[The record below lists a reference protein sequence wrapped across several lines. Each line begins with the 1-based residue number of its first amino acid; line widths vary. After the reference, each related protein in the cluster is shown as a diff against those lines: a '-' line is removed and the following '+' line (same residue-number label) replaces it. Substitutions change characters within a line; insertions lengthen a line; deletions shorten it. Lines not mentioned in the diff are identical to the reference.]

1 MALPTTGLTTSAVA
15 SAIGE
20 ASNDVG
26 ALCTSNKIN
35 KWSKWKPIR
44 YNKLTGIVEQ
54 DLQDV
59 NYGISKHTQTF
70 TPSEVISYNFS
81 YEKPRGGSNNEFFRL
96 GDFRGYNHNAVAPFI
111 KQIPISFYPKFQNY
125 VDIWIKQSESD
136 LNATMLDDY
145 SDMYYAILFFS
156 DNVFI
161 GYMTSTSKITSLN
174 TRIRFG
180 SEFPTNATSF
190 YVCAAT
196 EDSVGYST
204 TINGMLKALPYNLSS
219 ESGAAITSSNS
230 FPGTISVI
238 GINKTSSVNYT
249 PIGDLSST
257 NPFLLDDSGTVN
269 LVVEIKPTVNI
280 NLHSLFFKLYARPT
294 FASGAVTPYK
304 TGVLDATPS
313 EIIDGTLSGWT
324 GYKNIS
330 GGTTT
335 ILLLSVAN
343 FMRYYE
349 GEDMGSMDSA
359 KKAVTFYIQYNSILM
374 ETIVGNYLE
383 YV

>member
-1 MALPTTGLTTSAVA
+1 M
-15 SAIGE
+15 
-20 ASNDVG
+20 
-26 ALCTSNKIN
+26 
-35 KWSKWKPIR
+35 
-44 YNKLTGIVEQ
+44 
-54 DLQDV
+54 
-59 NYGISKHTQTF
+59 
-70 TPSEVISYNFS
+70 
-81 YEKPRGGSNNEFFRL
+81 
-96 GDFRGYNHNAVAPFI
+96 
-111 KQIPISFYPKFQNY
+111 
-125 VDIWIKQSESD
+125 SD
-136 LNATMLDDY
+136 LNVTMLDDY
-145 SDMYYAILFFS
+145 SDMYYAVLFFQAGT
-156 DNVFI
+156 FI
-161 GYMTSTSKITSLN
+161 GYMTSVNKISANN
-174 TRIRFG
+174 TYIRFG
-180 SEFPTNATSF
+180 SEFPVNATKY

-204 TINGMLKALPYNLSS
+204 SIHGYLKALPYNSPTN
-219 ESGAAITSSNS
+219 SGGTVTSSNS

-269 LVVEIKPTVNI
+269 LVVEIKPTVYI

-294 FASGAVTPYK
+294 FASGAKTPYK
-304 TGVLDATPS
+304 TGVLDATPY
-313 EIIDGTLSGWT
+313 EIINGTLSGWT

-335 ILLLSVAN
+335 KLLLSVVN

-359 KKAVTFYIQYNSILM
+359 KKAVTFSIEYNSILIK
-374 ETIVGNYLE
+374 TIVGTYLE